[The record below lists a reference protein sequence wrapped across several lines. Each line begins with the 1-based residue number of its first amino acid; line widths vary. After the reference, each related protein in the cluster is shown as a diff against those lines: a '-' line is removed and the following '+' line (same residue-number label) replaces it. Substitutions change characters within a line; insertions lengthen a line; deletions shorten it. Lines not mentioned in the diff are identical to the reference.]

1 MMSAGEAP
9 TVTLDS
15 NRGVNTCN
23 DVKDKEN
30 FPMIIEESW
39 GMVIANVAGDDIP
52 DLLKVRITKTT
63 TCTGSST
70 FAIKDPT
77 LLEIGTNGS
86 NWTADKIGNICNFQG
101 DDKFIKKTSTTS
113 IMKKIDVTGDG
124 LDDYVL
130 IPQVT
135 HYKCDGTTQSGMR
148 IPILAETGMKP
159 GALPSAMNMKK
170 EKFMVGNV
178 VEHNGKEYML
188 VAIPN
193 SGVPAPFDG
202 NVLNRDKII
211 VILISTDMLK
221 KLGTAKDLNDPGLP
235 KEVAGSI
242 IGARLGDLT
251 FKDDIA
257 TLPEEQAN
265 VLNSGLHVFDDKQ
278 ATLIELYMK
287 AIGKLIGSE
296 QPKDEVKK

>member
-1 MMSAGEAP
+1 MSAGEAP
-9 TVTLDS
+9 TVTLNTNGS
-15 NRGVNTCN
+15 VNACN
-23 DVKDKEN
+23 EAKDKEN

-39 GMVIANVAGDDIP
+39 GMIIANVAGDDIP
-52 DLLKVRITKTT
+52 DLLKVRITKVT

-70 FAIKDPT
+70 FTIKDPT
-77 LLEIGTNGS
+77 LLEIGTSGS

-113 IMKKIDVTGDG
+113 TMKKIDVTGDG

-135 HYKCDGTTQSGMR
+135 HYKCDGTTQGGMEM
-148 IPILAETGMKP
+148 PILARTGMKP
-159 GALPSAMNMKK
+159 GAIPSAMNMKK
-170 EKFMVGNV
+170 EKFMVGNI

-188 VAIPN
+188 VVIPN

-211 VILISTDMLK
+211 VVLISTDMLK

-251 FKDDIA
+251 YKDDIA
-257 TLPEEQAN
+257 ALPEEQAN
-265 VLNSGLHVFDDKQ
+265 VLNSGLHVLDGDGAFRDK
-278 ATLIELYMK
+278 LYK
-287 AIGKLIGSE
+287 LAILKLIGSE